1 MVGRTLLTAHPK
13 SRSFTDTLTGGT
25 VARLLGPDPTARAV
39 WRLVGGT
46 FKSAIGAVVTV
57 YTDTQG
63 STLADIR
70 TYDPSNPSVVGA
82 VIPGSRLAVASDS
95 MYPQFWFPDGTDTLY
110 VSADGSELQE
120 INAAVDAR
128 LDALGTSI
136 SGAVTSVAGL
146 TGAVTT
152 SGLNTAG
159 METTAGAATKA
170 GNAQSAAVTSAA
182 TDATTKANG
191 AQAAAIAAAATDA
204 TTKANTAQANA
215 IAAVTLATTA
225 TKNGSYSATANQ
237 LVPCDASA
245 GTFTVTLPSAS
256 ISSQTVVVKK
266 IDSSTNAVT
275 VQRSGNDTI
284 NSAGTSASLTLAG
297 EAFTFTSNGLG
308 MWTISAGQKTLSSLD
323 GRYGRY
329 ELARAVSPAAGPLS
343 SLFRGLTTVIQ
354 VVSDSTALASTP
366 GGATGWPTLLGQQ
379 IGTAFPNYNVLVR
392 PWNLTNQ
399 WYDPPVSLQSGPS
412 GDSRITTSGSSMAVY
427 AGSNVAT
434 DLDVRLR
441 LKPNSWASGGLQV
454 MACKWD
460 SVGNQRSWW
469 FGVTSTGL
477 LCLTW
482 TTDGTSG
489 TQIQKFSTVVNG
501 LTNGSTTW
509 IRATLDVDN
518 GSSGNTLT
526 FYTSTNG
533 TSWTQLGATVTTA
546 GTTNIFSGTASYQ
559 LTSLDSTAGSTYAGD
574 TYWVEVRDGI
584 AGISLVPPLP
594 DTWDQASLSTSNTL
608 LVGGSPTVL
617 VVNGSEGGQNIAY
630 WDNATRRPK
639 LLSPHAQSLIILSST
654 INEAYFTNGAWI
666 TTLSG
671 WTTNAQALLPGV
683 PICVL
688 TESPAKSPVVQNEID
703 VRARRGVALMAWAR
717 SQAGVLGLDTYP
729 AFTDITNQISSDGT
743 HPTTAG
749 QTVWRDFLFRA
760 LLQAG

>member
-1 MVGRTLLTAHPK
+1 M
-13 SRSFTDTLTGGT
+13 
-25 VARLLGPDPTARAV
+25 ARLLGPDPASRAA
-39 WRLVGGT
+39 WRMVGGV
-46 FKSAIGAVVTV
+46 FKSAVGAVVTV
-57 YTDTQG
+57 YADVQG

-70 TYDPSNPSVVGA
+70 GFDPANPTVVGA
-82 VIPGSRLAVASDS
+82 AIPGSRLAVASDS
-95 MYPQFWFPDGTDTLY
+95 MYPPFWFPDGIDTVY
-110 VSADGSELQE
+110 VSADGGELQE

-128 LDALGTSI
+128 LDALTTAIG
-136 SGAVTSVAGL
+136 GAVTSVAGL

-152 SGLNTAG
+152 SGLNAAG
-159 METTAGAATKA
+159 IETTAGATTKA
-170 GNAQSAAVTSAA
+170 GNAQSAAISAA
-182 TDATTKANG
+182 ASDATSKANTAQSSAVVTAALDATTKA
-191 AQAAAIAAAATDA
+191 D
-204 TTKANTAQANA
+204 TAQANA
-215 IAAVTLATTA
+215 IAAVTLATTG
-225 TKNGSYSATANQ
+225 TKNGSYTATANQ
-237 LVPCDASA
+237 IVPCDASA
-245 GTFTVTLPSAS
+245 GAFAITLPAAS
-256 ISSQTVVVKK
+256 VAGQQVVVKK
-266 IDSSTNAVT
+266 IDSSTSAVT
-275 VQRSGNDTI
+275 VQRSGSDTI
-284 NSAGTSASLTLAG
+284 NSASTSVSLALAG
-297 EAFTFTSNGLG
+297 EAFTFTSSGSG

-329 ELARAVSPAAGPLS
+329 ELARGLSPAAGPLAA
-343 SLFRGLTTVIQ
+343 LYRGLTTVVQ
-354 VVSDSTALASTP
+354 VVSDSTALAITPAP
-366 GGATGWPTLLGQQ
+366 GGATVGWPTLLGQR
-379 IGTAFPNYNVLVR
+379 IGTAFPNYNVLIR

-399 WYDPPVSLQSGPS
+399 WYDPPVSLQSGPL

-454 MACKWD
+454 MACKWN

-546 GTTNIFSGTASYQ
+546 GTTNIFSGTAPYQ

-584 AGISLVPPLP
+584 GGISLVPPLP

-617 VVNGSEGGQNIAY
+617 IVNGSEGGQNIAY

-639 LLSPHAQSLIILSST
+639 LLSPHAQSLVILSST
-654 INEAYFTNGAWI
+654 INEAYFTAGAWI

-683 PICVL
+683 PICIL

-717 SQAGVLGLDTYP
+717 SQAGVLGMDTYP
-729 AFTDITNQISSDGT
+729 AFTDLANQISSDGT

-749 QTVWRDFLFRA
+749 QTVWSDFLFRA